1 MGTIN
6 ILDPIIILIVLVV
19 ALLWLYAA
27 TNVVV
32 SAYLQA
38 KGSYIRKL
46 LSRQMKMQDDI
57 DNIEESRKGN
67 GNGEEK

>member
-1 MGTIN
+1 MPDIN
-6 ILDPIIILIVLVV
+6 VLDPIIILIILVL
-19 ALLWLYAA
+19 ALLWLYVA

-32 SAYLQA
+32 QAYLNA

-46 LSRQMKMQDDI
+46 ISRQMKMNEDI
-57 DNIEESRKGN
+57 NNIEKSRKGN

>member
-1 MGTIN
+1 MPDVN
-6 ILDPIIILIVLVV
+6 VLDPIIILIILVL
-19 ALLWLYAA
+19 ALLWLYVA

-32 SAYLQA
+32 IAYLNA

-46 LSRQMKMQDDI
+46 ISRQMKMNEDI
-57 DNIEESRKGN
+57 NNIEKSRKGN